1 MINNWTVREKKLLYK
16 NYSCGNTVDKPMP
29 IFALIF
35 FLHRKAVLRSRS
47 RSRSLGFLAEA
58 GADLNFDLAD
68 NLGLLQLLFLER
80 ENIFIFV

>member
-1 MINNWTVREKKLLYK
+1 MEYCRQTYAYFCSYRKVNLLF
-16 NYSCGNTVDKPMP
+16 SAPESSVAEPEP
-29 IFALIF
+29 I
-35 FLHRKAVLRSRS
+35 
-47 RSRSLGFLAEA
+47 GFLAEA

>member
-1 MINNWTVREKKLLYK
+1 MREKKLLYK

-35 FLHRKAVLRSRS
+35 FLHRKAVLRSRSRS